1 MKNAFSYRLKSI
13 KSLVL
18 AVGAA
23 VLTASVAHAQDSGAL
38 IDALVKKG
46 VLSDQEAEDIRVDL
60 TKEYNTTSAGKIEL
74 SSFISHLK
82 LFGDARLRYNYS
94 NAQTYSATPAP
105 AGGPASGHVNNND
118 ESQYRWRLRLGAEYT
133 YDPHWS
139 AVVRL
144 ETATGNDS
152 TNTDF
157 GNYFDKTA
165 NTIYVGQVYLRYQNQ
180 FSLFDSTSTVANGK
194 NFNTVTDPGVDAG
207 VDIVVGRGPSQIT
220 LSEAFWDEDL
230 NPDGL
235 AEQFTFKH
243 VGVEGLTLAAR
254 GAEYITSDNSTN
266 GLATVVGGNST
277 TSSTSKNESAYL
289 FIAQLEA
296 KYEFAPKTNVVIS
309 PLFLT
314 ETPGTYN
321 GIATTLPE
329 QSGNDYATSNTN
341 LAVLGGLNVV
351 AIPLEFNFPLFGQPN
366 KVYGTYGANL
376 TPVDRLQRIEGFPGE
391 AGGGVAAYAN
401 QHGQNSFFNAGYQ
414 IGELKKKGDW
424 QLSAEYR
431 WIEAL
436 SYTPNLSDSDWA
448 NGVLGQQGVALK
460 AAYSFTDFLTAN
472 VIYYHSNPIR
482 PEGGDAVGAVNGI
495 YGSTGAEG
503 QADIIQGNLNW
514 KF

>member
-1 MKNAFSYRLKSI
+1 MNKFF
-13 KSLVL
+13 KSLALV
-18 AVGAA
+18 AGAA
-23 VLTASVAHAQDSGAL
+23 VLSASAVHAQDSGAL

-74 SSFISHLK
+74 SSFINHLK
-82 LFGDARLRYNYS
+82 LFGDARLRYQYQ
-94 NAQTYSATPAP
+94 NAQSFGPA
-105 AGGPASGHVNNND
+105 AGGPAAGAVNNND
-118 ESQYRWRLRLGAEYT
+118 LSQYRFRLRLGAEYT
-133 YDPHWS
+133 YDSHWS
-139 AVVRL
+139 SVIRL
-144 ETATGNDS
+144 ETATGNDT

-165 NTIYVGQVYLRYQNQ
+165 NTVYVGQIYLRYQNQ

-194 NFNTVTDPGVDAG
+194 SFNTVTDPGVNIG
-207 VDIVVGRGPSQIT
+207 VDIVAGRAPSQIT
-220 LSEAFWDEDL
+220 LSEAFWDDDL

-235 AEQFTFKH
+235 AEQFTFKN
-243 VGVEGLTLAAR
+243 VGLSGLTLAAR
-254 GAEYITSDNSTN
+254 GAEYITSDNSSD
-266 GLATVVGGNST
+266 GLVGTAGTGST
-277 TSSTSKNESAYL
+277 GAVSSKNESAYL

-314 ETPGTYN
+314 ETPGTFN
-321 GIATTLPE
+321 STLATLPD
-329 QSGNDYATSNTN
+329 QGGNNYAGTNTN

-351 AIPLEFNFPLFGQPN
+351 AVPLEFNFPLFGQPN

-376 TPVDRLQRIEGFPGE
+376 TAENRLQRLEGFPNNH
-391 AGGGVAAYAN
+391 GGGGPAAALYGN

-424 QLSAEYR
+424 QASAEYR

-436 SYTPNLSDSDWA
+436 SYTPNLSDSDFG
-448 NGVLGQQGVALK
+448 NGLLGQQGIALK
-460 AAYSFTDFLTAN
+460 AGYNITDFLTAKLT
-472 VIYYHSNPIR
+472 YYHSNPIR
-482 PEGGDAVGAVNGI
+482 PEGSDAP
-495 YGSTGAEG
+495 GSITAIPGVTEG
-503 QADIIQGNLNW
+503 QVDIVQADLNW